1 MKRSVLLLAI
11 LALFISATM
20 TFADEGM
27 WPYNLVPKDKIK
39 AKYGVELAPQF
50 LDHLRLASVRTG
62 GGSASF
68 VSPDGLVFTNH
79 HVGAGCVH
87 NLSTATKDYIKD
99 GFYAATRAEEA
110 KCPGIE
116 FTSLLDIKDI
126 SKEVQEAGKGLTDA
140 EAAAAQRQ
148 VMSKLEKDCSD
159 PAKNIKC
166 ETITLYS
173 GGMYH
178 LYKYKKYTD
187 VRLVMAPEFDI
198 AFFGGDPD
206 NFTYPRY
213 DLDITFF
220 RIYENDQPLK
230 VDHYLTFST
239 APTKENDLIFVSGH
253 PGSTGRLQT
262 MAQLEATRDVNYP
275 FRLKSLARNIALL
288 KAFSAKSDE
297 NSRAAERVLF
307 GAQNSFKAV
316 TGYQSGLLDKSV
328 MAKKAA
334 EEKALRDA
342 VMADPKMKDL
352 YGGAWDEIANAMKYQ
367 RENYPRY
374 ALTEA
379 ALPGRFASMA
389 RTIVRVA
396 EEKTKPNEKRLRGFQ
411 DQALPTLEQQLYST
425 APISRELEL
434 TQVTAGFEQLQQE
447 LGKDDAL
454 VRAVLGDKSPA
465 DRAAEIINATKLDD
479 IAVRKELYSGGKAS
493 VDASNDPMIVLMRT
507 VDPAVRDIRKKY
519 EDNVDAVVRKNGTL
533 IAKARFAKYGTA
545 VPPDATS
552 TLRLSYGQVKSYK
565 ESGKNIHYH
574 TTIGEA
580 FQYADKNGN
589 KAPYKLP
596 ESWMKAKAKLDLN
609 TSLDSVNTT
618 DIIGGNS
625 GSPAVNKKGEI
636 VGIIFDGNIQSLP
649 WNVMY
654 DDKTGRSVITDSTAV
669 VETLRKVYNANP
681 LVEEILASSK
691 SATKKAA
698 PAAPK
703 SGASMKTAPIQKNAA
718 LPATK

>member
-1 MKRSVLLLAI
+1 
-11 LALFISATM
+11 
-20 TFADEGM
+20 
-27 WPYNLVPKDKIK
+27 
-39 AKYGVELAPQF
+39 
-50 LDHLRLASVRTG
+50 
-62 GGSASF
+62 
-68 VSPDGLVFTNH
+68 
-79 HVGAGCVH
+79 
-87 NLSTATKDYIKD
+87 
-99 GFYAATRAEEA
+99 
-110 KCPGIE
+110 
-116 FTSLLDIKDI
+116 
-126 SKEVQEAGKGLTDA
+126 
-140 EAAAAQRQ
+140 
-148 VMSKLEKDCSD
+148 
-159 PAKNIKC
+159 
-166 ETITLYS
+166 
-173 GGMYH
+173 
-178 LYKYKKYTD
+178 
-187 VRLVMAPEFDI
+187 
-198 AFFGGDPD
+198 
-206 NFTYPRY
+206 
-213 DLDITFF
+213 
-220 RIYENDQPLK
+220 
-230 VDHYLTFST
+230 
-239 APTKENDLIFVSGH
+239 
-253 PGSTGRLQT
+253 
-262 MAQLEATRDVNYP
+262 
-275 FRLKSLARNIALL
+275 
-288 KAFSAKSDE
+288 
-297 NSRAAERVLF
+297 
-307 GAQNSFKAV
+307 
-316 TGYQSGLLDKSV
+316 V
-328 MAKKAA
+328 MAKKAV

>member
-1 MKRSVLLLAI
+1 MKRCVLFLAI

-20 TFADEGM
+20 AFADEGM

-39 AKYGVELAPQF
+39 AKYGVDLTPQF

-87 NLSTATKDYIKD
+87 NLSTKEKDYIKD
-99 GFYAATRAEEA
+99 GFYAATRAEEP

-116 FTSLLDIKDI
+116 FTSLLEIKDI
-126 SKEVQEAGKGLTDA
+126 TKDVQDAAKGLNDA

-159 PAKNIKC
+159 PSKNIRC

-173 GGMYH
+173 GGMHH

-198 AFFGGDPD
+198 AFFGGDAD

-230 VDHYLTFST
+230 VEHYLTFN
-239 APTKENDLIFVSGH
+239 PTPVKENELIFVSGH

-262 MAQLEATRDVNYP
+262 IAQLETTRDVTYP
-275 FRLKSLARNIALL
+275 FRIKSLERTIALL

-307 GAQNSFKAV
+307 GAQNSYKAI
-316 TGYQSGLLDKSV
+316 TGYQSGLLDKDV

-334 EEKALRDA
+334 DEKALRDA
-342 VMADPKMKDL
+342 VMADPKMKEL
-352 YGGAWDEIANAMKYQ
+352 YGNAWDEIAKAVKYQ
-367 RENYPRY
+367 RENFVRY
-374 ALTEA
+374 SFTEGA
-379 ALPGRFASMA
+379 MPGRLASMA
-389 RTIVRVA
+389 RSIVRVA
-396 EEKTKPNEKRLRGFQ
+396 EEKTKPNEKRLRGYQ
-411 DQALPTLEQQLYST
+411 DQALPTLEQQLFSS
-425 APISRELEL
+425 APITKGLEL
-434 TQVTAGFEQLQQE
+434 MQFTAALEDAQQK
-447 LGKDDAL
+447 LGKDDDFVKAIL
-454 VRAVLGDKSPA
+454 AGKSPA
-465 DRAAEIINATKLDD
+465 DRAAELINGTKLND
-479 IAVRKELYSGGKAS
+479 IAVRKELYAGGKAA
-493 VDASNDPMIVLMRT
+493 VDASTDPMIVLMRT
-507 VDPAVRDIRKKY
+507 VDSTVRDVRKKY
-519 EDNVDAVVRKNGTL
+519 EDNVEAVVRKNGTL
-533 IAKARFAKYGTA
+533 IAKARFAKFGTA
-545 VPPDATS
+545 VPPDATG

-565 ESGKNIHYH
+565 ENGKNIHYH

-580 FQYADKNGN
+580 FQYADKHDN

-625 GSPAVNKKGEI
+625 GSPAVNKAGEI

-654 DDKTGRSVITDSTAV
+654 DDKVGRSVITDSTAV
-669 VETLRKVYNANP
+669 VETLRKVYNANA
-681 LVEEILASSK
+681 LADELLANSK
-691 SATKKAA
+691 NANTKAA
-698 PAAPK
+698 PAQKKPA
-703 SGASMKTAPIQKNAA
+703 ASEKKVPVEKNAA
-718 LPATK
+718 LPTAK

>member
-1 MKRSVLLLAI
+1 MKRCMLFVALLG
-11 LALFISATM
+11 LFISANTL
-20 TFADEGM
+20 FADEGM

-39 AKYGVELAPQF
+39 AKYGVDLSPQF

-99 GFYAATRAEEA
+99 GFFAPTRADEP

-126 SKEVQEAGKGLTDA
+126 TKDVQEAGRGLTDA

-148 VMSKLEKDCSD
+148 VMAKLEKDCSD
-159 PAKNIKC
+159 PARNIRC

-198 AFFGGDPD
+198 AFFGGDAD

-220 RIYENDQPLK
+220 RIYENDKPLK
-230 VDHYLTFST
+230 VDHYLTFT
-239 APTKENDLIFVSGH
+239 TTPVKENDLIFVSGH

-262 MAQLEATRDVNYP
+262 MAQLELSRDVIYP
-275 FRLKSLARNIALL
+275 FRINSLKRNIALL
-288 KAFSAKSDE
+288 KDFSAKSAE
-297 NSRAAERVLF
+297 NERDAERVLF
-307 GAQNSFKAV
+307 GAQNSFKAT
-316 TGYQSGLLDKSV
+316 TGYLSGLLDASV

-334 EEKALRDA
+334 DEKALRDA
-342 VMADPKMKDL
+342 VMADPKLKEV
-352 YGGAWDEIANAMKYQ
+352 YGNAWDEIAKAVKYQ
-367 RENYPRY
+367 RDNYVRY
-374 ALTEA
+374 TFTEG
-379 ALPGRFASMA
+379 ALPGRLAQMA
-389 RTIVRVA
+389 RMIVRVA

-411 DQALPTLEQQLYST
+411 DQVLPTVEQQLFSA
-425 APISRELEL
+425 APIYKDIELMQYANALEEL
-434 TQVTAGFEQLQQE
+434 QAQ
-447 LGKDDAL
+447 LGKDDDL
-454 VRAVLGDKSPA
+454 VKAFLGGKSAA
-465 DRAAEIINATKLDD
+465 DRAAELVNGTKLND
-479 IAVRKELYSGGKAS
+479 IAVRKELYAGGKAAIE
-493 VDASNDPMIVLMRT
+493 ASTDPLIVLMRNI
-507 VDPAVRDIRKKY
+507 DPTVRDIRKKY
-519 EDNVDAVVRKNGTL
+519 EDNVDAVIRKNGTL

-545 VPPDATS
+545 VPPDATG
-552 TLRLSYGQVKSYK
+552 TLRFSYGQVKSYS
-565 ESGKNIHYH
+565 ENGRDIHYH

-580 FQYADKNGN
+580 FTYSEKHGN
-589 KAPYKLP
+589 KTPYKLP
-596 ESWMKAKAKLDLN
+596 DSWIKAKPQLDLN

-625 GSPAVNKKGEI
+625 GSPAVNKNGEI

-654 DDKTGRSVITDSTAV
+654 DDTVGRSVITDSPAV
-669 VETLRKVYNANP
+669 VETLRKVYKATSLADELLAN
-681 LVEEILASSK
+681 SK
-691 SATKKAA
+691 SAVTKANPAEKK
-698 PAAPK
+698 PAASADK
-703 SGASMKTAPIQKNAA
+703 VQVEKNAA
-718 LPATK
+718 LPATR